1 MQWLIYVVKYTI
13 IMDAM
18 GYDILDACKKYIR
31 VDIMHLNSCNSMK
44 HLCYFLFSTPRWF
57 FLDFDRDTE
66 YRKDPC

>member
-1 MQWLIYVVKYTI
+1 
-13 IMDAM
+13 MDAM
-18 GYDILDACKKYIR
+18 GYIGCFQKYSR

-66 YRKDPC
+66 YRKDPRLLMLQVGGVVTMVGV